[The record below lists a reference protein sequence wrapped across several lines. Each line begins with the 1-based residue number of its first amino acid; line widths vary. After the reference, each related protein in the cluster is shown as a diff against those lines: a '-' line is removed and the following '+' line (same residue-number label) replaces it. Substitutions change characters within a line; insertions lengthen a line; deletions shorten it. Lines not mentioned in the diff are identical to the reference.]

1 LVKTGYL
8 YLNNYGFALPEG
20 LVKTGDLYLNNYGFA
35 LPAGLKHFETRS
47 KFLKFLK

>member
-1 LVKTGYL
+1 LV
-8 YLNNYGFALPEG
+8 E
-20 LVKTGDLYLNNYGFA
+20 TGDLDLGNYGFA